1 MDKWNITTVNKVSYG
16 QIENCIKKRKPYK
29 CNYYRIV
36 GFVDEMLQALNYYV
50 TVLSKVTFP
59 NQTANISTQE
69 NFPMLIK
76 LPGHQSLVQLN
87 GNILITNIN
96 YINVH
101 CINVN

>member
-1 MDKWNITTVNKVSYG
+1 M
-16 QIENCIKKRKPYK
+16 
-29 CNYYRIV
+29 
-36 GFVDEMLQALNYYV
+36 GFVDEMLQALNYSV
-50 TVLSKVTFP
+50 TVLSKVTLTFP

-76 LPGHQSLVQLN
+76 LPGHQSPVQLN
-87 GNILITNIN
+87 GNILIMNIN